1 MLTLAVLVLSLG
13 ACSRDDGALGPEV
26 TSPPR
31 ESAGSDSRDSEGG
44 SSDRG
49 NSSERDDADATPDTS
64 LPDLGDLDD
73 CVGLAGTYAGL
84 AFSVIGG
91 PDAAAEAQPVIDEL
105 RPRLPEDLQ
114 EDLDVVADAFTRIVE
129 DGVLEG
135 IAALADS
142 DFQEANGNVTGYLQ
156 ENCLGG

>member
-1 MLTLAVLVLSLG
+1 MLTLAALVLSLG

-31 ESAGSDSRDSEGG
+31 ESSGSDSRDPEGD

-49 NSSERDDADATPDTS
+49 NSSEPGAESTPDTS

-114 EDLDVVADAFTRIVE
+114 DDLDVVADAFTRIVE

-135 IAALADS
+135 IGALADS
-142 DFQEANGNVTGYLQ
+142 DFQEANGNITDYLQ